1 MEASSGEFS
10 YSSGSTNPQ
19 LTIADNL
26 DLELME
32 FLKTNF
38 PREVKMKQK
47 ENERAAGVDRYGE
60 DFDKAKCAVM

>member
-1 MEASSGEFS
+1 MVSLIHSSNSAGIR
-10 YSSGSTNPQ
+10 
-19 LTIADNL
+19 LTAADNL

-32 FLKTNF
+32 FLKSNF
-38 PREVKMKQK
+38 PREVKIKQK